1 MIKPVHLWLLLPVFL
16 LTSSTTCNK
25 TRHNPPPR
33 VSMVNPF
40 NQYLH
45 NEGDTVSVSLHP
57 NELPVEIGYSFTV
70 SDSGTVYQLGVRL
83 PDTGKTYTVTLWDG
97 ATQAVLARQNITVL
111 TDTAFTWFDL
121 TSINAQVSI
130 YPGHT
135 YVISAFMVPVGTNPA
150 AGQGEFDFYDVERR
164 DQGNIFPMTEGVV
177 TYMNEYTQTAFT
189 PTFPG
194 NLSEYQNFING
205 IVDIGFS
212 YIE

>member
-70 SDSGTVYQLGVRL
+70 SDSGAVYQLGVRL

-121 TSINAQVSI
+121 TSIN
-130 YPGHT
+130 
-135 YVISAFMVPVGTNPA
+135 
-150 AGQGEFDFYDVERR
+150 
-164 DQGNIFPMTEGVV
+164 
-177 TYMNEYTQTAFT
+177 
-189 PTFPG
+189 
-194 NLSEYQNFING
+194 
-205 IVDIGFS
+205 
-212 YIE
+212 